1 MPSRPLLVI
10 GGAGYIGSHTVLQL
24 LDQHERVI
32 VLDNLVM
39 GHRDALPLDRVT
51 FIQGEMADAALVDAL
66 FAEHQPEAVIHF
78 AAFAYVGESV
88 ADPLKYYRNNLAAP
102 VTVLEAMQRHGCRR
116 FILSSTCATYGDPV
130 RVPIDETHPQVP
142 VNP

>member
-1 MPSRPLLVI
+1 M
-10 GGAGYIGSHTVLQL
+10 
-24 LDQHERVI
+24 DQHERGI

-102 VTVLEAMQRHGCRR
+102 VTVPE
-116 FILSSTCATYGDPV
+116 SK
-130 RVPIDETHPQVP
+130 
-142 VNP
+142 